1 MNTYTLL
8 LYRNPHDPDEPH
20 AWYGIVPAVRGVI
33 SDGDSLE
40 EAVTMTTDA
49 LEGML
54 EVILEHRQALPENIF
69 DLAAAKQ
76 WASELFGDVALEF
89 ETREAKIKIGV
100 NALAA

>member
-1 MNTYTLL
+1 MKTYTLL
-8 LYRNPHDPDEPH
+8 LYRNPHDPDDPQ
-20 AWYGIVPAVRGVI
+20 AWYGIVPAVQGVL
-33 SDGDSLE
+33 SDGDSLD

-54 EVILEHRQALPENIF
+54 EVILERGHALPENTF

-89 ETREAKIKIGV
+89 ETKEAKIKIGV